1 MSELGKVDSYDEL
14 RPANIYD
21 VAANETWL
29 EDQSAQGWHLTGFSG
44 WSGLFARGEPK
55 HCRYRMQPLPKKEKA
70 PDPAQLGQPLGRERD
85 VPLTLIALLGVVLGQ
100 AVAQ

>member
-44 WSGLFARGEPK
+44 WSGLFALSLIHISEPT
-55 HCRYRMQPLPKKEKA
+55 RPY
-70 PDPAQLGQPLGRERD
+70 
-85 VPLTLIALLGVVLGQ
+85 
-100 AVAQ
+100 